1 MNNFIEIYDD
11 FVKVREATKKGYSLA
26 IEGDSINLEQP
37 NSKTR
42 RGRVGKG
49 VCNTLTCSC
58 NIGVVIKEGIEI
70 NELNKVGILDTPGF
84 RQKRIV
90 YSTDGLCSTILYD
103 LGSVPK
109 ITDESRNELIQVGSL
124 EGKHEQSNRIYLEDG
139 LSPTIMAGS
148 RRNCTGGFIAPK
160 IMTIKGENYMWK
172 NNLKKLNYKM
182 EEIKLFDAFAGKG
195 ALHKSLKKLG
205 VPTNVVGLSEIEPDA
220 VIAYAGVHIDG
231 FKDLYFDYPSDEKMR
246 ELLMDRNIG
255 WDFIK
260 QKSSIPRMK
269 KEKLKLLYKA
279 TILTNNLGDISKI
292 DYDNMFDFDLFN
304 LSFPCFIA
312 GTLINT
318 SKGFKKIEDIT
329 SNDYV
334 LTHTNQYQK
343 VVKSMKQLANH
354 IYRVKTMPS
363 EDLLVTEEH
372 PFYVR
377 KRMKINTRK
386 NGQPYRERKFN
397 APEWIK
403 TKDLTKDYYVGVAI
417 NQESNLPVWNGYET
431 NLPYAS
437 RGNRKIVNNLNKHF
451 TNEDFWWLVGRYI
464 GDGWVKNSI
473 DYKGTDI
480 YDLYI
485 CCAKNETKEI
495 TTVLDRMNKQEF
507 DYKIYEDRTVN
518 RIRIANVEMARFL
531 QQFGKGAGNKHL
543 NESILNLPKE
553 LLKGFLD
560 GYMSADGC
568 YTQNHFKA
576 SSISQELIYGIGQC
590 VAKVYNRP
598 YSIYKT
604 KRKPTC
610 IIEGRVVNQKD
621 SYEIKWH
628 NDIRKQDKAFYE
640 NGYIWCPINSI
651 EKEEYFGYVYNMEVK
666 NDNSYT
672 ANGIIVHN
680 CTDLSGAGKQKGLK
694 NEDGTHTRSGLIKFG
709 LDIVRAKKPKYIMI
723 ENVKALIQKK
733 FINDFYDIV
742 NEIEQIGY
750 KCYYPTKTDKKK
762 GQVPCC
768 LNAKDFGIPQNRER
782 IFVICVRDDIDTI
795 VEFPKGFDS
804 GIRLKHLL
812 EEVVEEKYYLSEEIQ
827 KRFKLNGKEDKNQ
840 NELNV
845 VGSSAPECR
854 TIGQRDMTYGTN
866 GIMST
871 LTATDYKQP
880 KQILENQII
889 TEGNYSP
896 SNHNASRVVSIKG
909 IAPTVMENHGTV
921 TAIKDDN
928 IYKKLDNDGFT
939 VCEQR
944 SDEGLRFF
952 KDNVCGSL
960 RTIDSCGDK
969 RIIETHKPNCIGQS
983 SQNDRSQA
991 GKVYDIE
998 CISQTLC
1005 AGTHGYAMG
1014 NIAEPKVVAS
1024 RGRYNSEGKVEQNY
1038 EINDSGN
1045 TNTLTSVQKDN
1056 YIIEPNELN
1065 QIGILDIKGNEQIRR
1080 VYSKEGLSPTLST
1093 MQGGNRQPKTLDF
1106 KIRKLTPLECWR
1118 LMGFDDDDFYRV
1130 KELGLSDSA
1139 LYKLAGNSIVVN
1151 CLYYIFKNVFK
1162 NFEI

>member
-1 MNNFIEIYDD
+1 MDNFIEIYDD

-49 VCNTLTCSC
+49 ICNTLTCSC

-90 YSTDGLCSTILYD
+90 YSADGLCPTILYD

-109 ITDESRNELIQVGSL
+109 ITDESRNELIQVGRL

-160 IMTIKGENYMWK
+160 IMTIKGENNMWE
-172 NNLKKLNYKM
+172 NNLEKLNYKM

-304 LSFPCFIA
+304 LSFPC
-312 GTLINT
+312 
-318 SKGFKKIEDIT
+318 
-329 SNDYV
+329 
-334 LTHTNQYQK
+334 
-343 VVKSMKQLANH
+343 
-354 IYRVKTMPS
+354 
-363 EDLLVTEEH
+363 
-372 PFYVR
+372 
-377 KRMKINTRK
+377 
-386 NGQPYRERKFN
+386 
-397 APEWIK
+397 
-403 TKDLTKDYYVGVAI
+403 
-417 NQESNLPVWNGYET
+417 
-431 NLPYAS
+431 
-437 RGNRKIVNNLNKHF
+437 
-451 TNEDFWWLVGRYI
+451 
-464 GDGWVKNSI
+464 
-473 DYKGTDI
+473 
-480 YDLYI
+480 
-485 CCAKNETKEI
+485 
-495 TTVLDRMNKQEF
+495 
-507 DYKIYEDRTVN
+507 
-518 RIRIANVEMARFL
+518 
-531 QQFGKGAGNKHL
+531 
-543 NESILNLPKE
+543 
-553 LLKGFLD
+553 
-560 GYMSADGC
+560 
-568 YTQNHFKA
+568 
-576 SSISQELIYGIGQC
+576 
-590 VAKVYNRP
+590 
-598 YSIYKT
+598 
-604 KRKPTC
+604 
-610 IIEGRVVNQKD
+610 
-621 SYEIKWH
+621 
-628 NDIRKQDKAFYE
+628 
-640 NGYIWCPINSI
+640 
-651 EKEEYFGYVYNMEVK
+651 
-666 NDNSYT
+666 
-672 ANGIIVHN
+672 
-680 CTDLSGAGKQKGLK
+680 TDLSGAGKQKGLK

-750 KCYYPTKTDKKK
+750 KCYYPTKEGKKK
-762 GQVPCC
+762 GQVPRC

-782 IFVICVRDDIDTI
+782 IFVICVRNDIDTI

-827 KRFKLNGKEDKNQ
+827 KRFKMNGKADVDH

-845 VGSSAPECR
+845 VGTSAPECR

-928 IYKKLDNDGFT
+928 IYEKLDNDGFT

-983 SQNDRSQA
+983 SQNNRSQV

-1005 AGTHGYAMG
+1005 AGTHGYATG

-1065 QIGILDIKGNEQIRR
+1065 QIGVLDIKGNEQIRR